1 MIRRPPRSTLFPYTT
16 LFRSVPVEPL
26 AAHGLDHLAGPVD
39 ADPVLPPVAW
49 IEHQRGRQRGVRAG
63 RDPRRARGGLI
74 PGDRGIPDLIAE
86 PRRVGQEVTERD
98 RPLGRP
104 KPRLPGR
111 VEALEHFGRGELR
124 DHLARRTLEAQLAS

>member
-1 MIRRPPRSTLFPYTT
+1 MEQVFFFFKQKTAYEIRPCDWSSDVCSSDLEPRALRGGDRERGV
-16 LFRSVPVEPL
+16 LHAERAEDVLLEVPVEPL

-74 PGDRGIPDLIAE
+74 PGDRGIPDL
-86 PRRVGQEVTERD
+86 
-98 RPLGRP
+98 
-104 KPRLPGR
+104 
-111 VEALEHFGRGELR
+111 
-124 DHLARRTLEAQLAS
+124 